1 MTVLVLVGCNNEIIN
16 SHIDKA
22 IQLQPDQPN
31 SITSSPTSIRFG
43 NSSNLVKTYEDE
55 TYKNIKFENLSFN
68 IGSYHVVSD
77 TSSGN
82 IKTFMCEIDKGEGYS
97 WTKTHMTIIVRS
109 IEKKDFLDTKSMVAY
124 ISDMYPNYD
133 KIKIYNNVTD
143 DSGIINLYIVSEGD
157 QMKYIVYYE
166 DASYLIESDVDEVY
180 LLKNYPSEYYEMHNQ
195 KIECVNSNITNVIE
209 TITYNKNE
217 FVKAEYVITQGKGG
231 TKYSAELGRD
241 EEYQYNFTLR
251 DEKDSQLLTLYTYG
265 EFDEVI
271 KILDVNIDGYA
282 DIQFL
287 NEPGTMN
294 NSYDLY
300 VWDENI
306 QNFVKVRCDEML
318 SNFEVHNGYLKNWQ
332 KGSAN
337 SGVIQKLVWKNN
349 YTLIKESEE
358 SYNVD

>member
-1 MTVLVLVGCNNEIIN
+1 
-16 SHIDKA
+16 
-22 IQLQPDQPN
+22 
-31 SITSSPTSIRFG
+31 
-43 NSSNLVKTYEDE
+43 
-55 TYKNIKFENLSFN
+55 
-68 IGSYHVVSD
+68 
-77 TSSGN
+77 
-82 IKTFMCEIDKGEGYS
+82 
-97 WTKTHMTIIVRS
+97 MTIIVRS

-271 KILDVNIDGYA
+271 KI
-282 DIQFL
+282 
-287 NEPGTMN
+287 
-294 NSYDLY
+294 
-300 VWDENI
+300 
-306 QNFVKVRCDEML
+306 
-318 SNFEVHNGYLKNWQ
+318 
-332 KGSAN
+332 
-337 SGVIQKLVWKNN
+337 
-349 YTLIKESEE
+349 
-358 SYNVD
+358 